1 MQTINRR
8 TPSLPEFATLATG
21 GAVIAIAAALIALPP
36 LYSAV
41 LLVGT
46 VVATLIMIHPRWG
59 FYLLLLSIPAQ
70 DLGAVGELTATNVL
84 FGLTLIAW
92 LARRLAF
99 GGEPLPRSAVGQVF
113 ALFVGGL
120 ALSLVAAQDRAPGI
134 AVLFQWLKALGVYF
148 LALDFLRTRR
158 QAVGALA
165 ALLLAGAAEGAVGLV
180 QYLTGIGPASF
191 AVGEQ
196 FSRAFGTFGRPNSY
210 AGYLEMILPLGLALC
225 YLAVPRRAKSRAAV
239 KVQAVNS
246 LWWLLF
252 ALGGTGLVSGAIFA
266 SFSRGAWLGSTSAM
280 AVAIILF
287 GARARAAAALGAV
300 LLALLLLAGGKNF
313 LPAGFA
319 DRIGAAIASA
329 DTPDIRTAHVT
340 AENFATLERKAHWE
354 AGLAMFTDNRLLGV
368 GIGNFNLR
376 FSEYTVS
383 PTFMISQGHAH
394 NYYIHVAAEAGLVGL
409 TTYLLLCFTIIVT
422 GLRALYWTGRP
433 GADPFARVVVIACL
447 AVITAVGIHN
457 LFENLHV
464 LSMGVQLSTVWALL
478 TIVTQPAWTG
488 QPPAAP
494 PAATIET
501 PQASRER
508 A

>member
-210 AGYLEMILPLGLALC
+210 AA
-225 YLAVPRRAKSRAAV
+225 RR
-239 KVQAVNS
+239 
-246 LWWLLF
+246 
-252 ALGGTGLVSGAIFA
+252 
-266 SFSRGAWLGSTSAM
+266 
-280 AVAIILF
+280 
-287 GARARAAAALGAV
+287 
-300 LLALLLLAGGKNF
+300 
-313 LPAGFA
+313 
-319 DRIGAAIASA
+319 
-329 DTPDIRTAHVT
+329 
-340 AENFATLERKAHWE
+340 
-354 AGLAMFTDNRLLGV
+354 
-368 GIGNFNLR
+368 
-376 FSEYTVS
+376 
-383 PTFMISQGHAH
+383 
-394 NYYIHVAAEAGLVGL
+394 
-409 TTYLLLCFTIIVT
+409 
-422 GLRALYWTGRP
+422 RP
-433 GADPFARVVVIACL
+433 WCCRR
-447 AVITAVGIHN
+447 
-457 LFENLHV
+457 
-464 LSMGVQLSTVWALL
+464 S
-478 TIVTQPAWTG
+478 
-488 QPPAAP
+488 
-494 PAATIET
+494 
-501 PQASRER
+501 
-508 A
+508 